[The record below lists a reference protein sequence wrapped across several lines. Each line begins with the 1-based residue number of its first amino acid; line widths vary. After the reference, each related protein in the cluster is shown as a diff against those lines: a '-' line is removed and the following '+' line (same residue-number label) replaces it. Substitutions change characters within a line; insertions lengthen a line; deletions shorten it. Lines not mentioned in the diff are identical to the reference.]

1 MLTDPDDTYRATL
14 QLVRGLLVVNPSA
27 TTTTVRTREVLI
39 NALAHQFHLETIMTN
54 HRGHASELGAK
65 ARADGVDCVIALGGD
80 GTANEVI
87 NGMLGERGP
96 GPDVPAFGIVPGG
109 SANVFSRAL
118 GFPAD
123 PIEATG
129 ELIAALRDRRTR
141 TIGLGRADDRW
152 FTCNAGLGLDAEII
166 VAMEHQRARGKA
178 ATPSRYL
185 ATTIKAFF
193 ANTDRRKASLVVIR
207 PGEDPVRGVF
217 LAIVQNT
224 SPWTYLGSLPVNPS
238 PLASFDTGL
247 DLWAVRSMSVF
258 TGLLSSRRLLM
269 KSQPK
274 STKTVLANHDQA
286 EFTIYCHE
294 PTELQV
300 DGESLGPVEQV
311 HFTTHPVA
319 LRVLC

>member
-1 MLTDPDDTYRATL
+1 
-14 QLVRGLLVVNPSA
+14 VRGLLVVNPSA

-39 NALAHQFHLETIMTN
+39 NALAHQFHLETVTTN
-54 HRGHASELGAK
+54 HRGHASELGAQ

-87 NGMLGERGP
+87 NGMLGEEGP

-152 FTCNAGLGLDAEII
+152 FTCNAGLGFDAQII
-166 VAMEHQRARGKA
+166 AAMERQRARGKA
-178 ATPSRYL
+178 ATPARYL

-193 ANTDRRKASLVVIR
+193 ADTDRRKASLVVLR
-207 PGEDPVRGVF
+207 PGEEPVRGVF
-217 LAIVQNT
+217 LAIIQNA
-224 SPWTYLGSLPVNPS
+224 SPWTYLGHLPVNPS
-238 PLASFDTGL
+238 PRASFDAGL
-247 DLWAVRSMSVF
+247 DLWAVRSMSVMA
-258 TGLLSSRRLLM
+258 GLISSRRMLM

-274 STKTVLANHDQA
+274 TTRTVLAAHDQH

-294 PTELQV
+294 PTDLQV
-300 DGESLGPVEQV
+300 DGEGLGLVEQV
-311 HFTTHPVA
+311 TFTAHPRA

>member
-1 MLTDPDDTYRATL
+1 M
-14 QLVRGLLVVNPSA
+14 RGLLVVNPSA

-39 NALAHQFHLETIMTN
+39 NALAHQFHLETITTN

-87 NGMLGERGP
+87 NGMLGDLGP

-141 TIGLGRADDRW
+141 TIGLGRADERW
-152 FTCNAGLGLDAEII
+152 FTCNAGLGFDAEII
-166 VAMEHQRARGKA
+166 AAIEHQRAQGKA
-178 ATPSRYL
+178 ATPARYL

-193 ANTDRRKASLVVIR
+193 AGTDRRTASLVVLR

-217 LAIVQNT
+217 LAIVQNA

-238 PLASFDTGL
+238 PLASFDAGL
-247 DLWAVRSMSVF
+247 DLWGVRSMSVLA
-258 TGLLSSRRLLM
+258 GLVSSRRILM

-274 STKTVLANHDQA
+274 TTKTVLAAHDLD
-286 EFTIYCHE
+286 EFTIYAHH
-294 PTELQV
+294 PIDLQV
-300 DGESLGPVEQV
+300 DGEGLGKVEQV
-311 HFTTHPVA
+311 TFTAHPGA